1 MDYKAIGKALQI
13 EGEICHNQLDG
24 GYLSREAGI
33 SRFNEEAVANGLKEL
48 RDPKGYMALDDN
60 VYQAIKDTYEDVYN
74 QKAQDVEDGFS
85 ILQSTYALD
94 AVLDKL
100 DSVVRKDSK
109 RFTPDGMVY
118 GDLRFVRNTPEIQQ
132 HIDDMVNRRVEMTMK
147 YAISRSVDDDNFRQ
161 TFEQYVAAGEAL
173 KNTIQPQEPDQSLTL

>member
-33 SRFNEEAVANGLKEL
+33 ARFNEEAVANGLKEL

-161 TFEQYVAAGEAL
+161 TFEQYVTAGEAL
-173 KNTIQPQEPDQSLTL
+173 KNTIQPQESEQSLTL